1 MQRVNGTCARS
12 EYARGYRGSVIE
24 TIPRT
29 ITQTRTVEYLS
40 PLPSPQKGGGWVGRG
55 GLEGNGRDLTAP
67 RAGHLG
73 ETAGHGRAM
82 AAVGADA
89 VSRAPAHRQVDGV
102 VGTFDEGPAVR
113 ARGDD
118 LHGRAWDAA
127 RFVVDVEC
135 RGLVREAR
143 DFVPGAAAHAHVH
156 VAHDPGPAEPLRHG
170 SASPFVLRCPRA
182 GTAPCEQVGDV

>member
-1 MQRVNGTCARS
+1 MIRRPPRSTLFPYTTLFRSRRWRRCCGTVTRRWCRAARRRR
-12 EYARGYRGSVIE
+12 ARLGWRYSRGE
-24 TIPRT
+24 
-29 ITQTRTVEYLS
+29 
-40 PLPSPQKGGGWVGRG
+40 RG
-55 GLEGNGRDLTAP
+55 EGLEGNGRDLTAP

-82 AAVGADA
+82 ATVGADA
-89 VSRAPAHRQVDGV
+89 VARAPAHGQVDGV

-118 LHGRAWDAA
+118 LHRGARDAA

-135 RGLVREAR
+135 GGLVREAR
-143 DFVPGAAAHAHVH
+143 DFVPGAAADAHVH
-156 VAHDPGPAEPLRHG
+156 VAHDPSPAEPFRHG

-182 GTAPCEQVGDV
+182 GTALGQ